1 MLVYNFNTIFAA
13 LNLQYMLNLKRIM
26 LSAMAYLI
34 AISAMAQVTSGSITG
49 AIRDAKSGPLGGASV
64 EAVHEPSGTK
74 YKTVSA
80 TTGRFTLPGLRIG
93 GPYKITVS
101 YVGLKTEVVSDIY
114 IQLGEPSVIDLALT
128 DANAQLQEVVV
139 TGARKGALIS
149 KDRKGTGTN
158 INKRLLSSLP
168 TLSRSITDF
177 TKLTPQANGTSFGG
191 QDNRA
196 INFTLDGSVFNNSFG
211 LQALNGSQTG
221 STPISLDAIEEIQV
235 NVSPYNLRDAG
246 FTGASI
252 NAVTKSGT
260 NTFHGTGFYNNRNEG
275 LVGTKAG
282 AQGKQDVVTTAFDV
296 KQFGGSLG
304 GALVKNK
311 LFFFLSYEGER
322 RTDPGTSFVA
332 NTGSNSGGNVTR
344 VKTSDLDAMSTFLQ
358 TKFNYNPGAYQD
370 YSFLTRSDKGLAR
383 IDWNINDKHK
393 FSIRYNYLKSKKDIP
408 ISNSASLGGSRNNIN
423 AMSFAKTAY
432 EINNDL
438 YSAIAQLNSRF
449 SSKLNNEIIF
459 GYTANR
465 DYRAVKGGAF
475 PTVDIQDGNS
485 TTYMTFGNDPFTPN
499 NKLDTDTWQFSDNL
513 TFYGGKH
520 TIQAG
525 ISYEAFNYVNVFTA
539 QINGIYT
546 FNTLADF
553 YTSANAYL
561 ANPNMTSNPVAL
573 KYTSAFSNLPGGA
586 VWLAETKA
594 RNIGAYIQDEVELEK
609 NFNLTYGVRL
619 EVPYFV
625 GSGYVNTQVDSY
637 SFLNEL
643 GQPTK
648 LSTSILPSAKLMVSP
663 RVGFNY
669 DINGDKRIQVRG
681 GAGLFTGRPP
691 FVFISN
697 QIGNNGVQNGSLN
710 LTSAAGTTTIPFR
723 PTTPSAAPAGFV
735 PNPAVPAPS
744 YNIATSEETFR
755 FPKVFR
761 SNLAVDYKIYK
772 DVVVG
777 AELVFTQA
785 INSIFY
791 YNANLTAPVGTFTGP
806 DQRVRYANPNAIS
819 GGVST
824 LNTAASAIR
833 INPNITDATVM
844 KSGTYG
850 GSMSATFKIEKP
862 VRSKGFGWMVAYN
875 FGSAKDYIN
884 PGSIASSSW
893 TGNRSVNGNNRPDI
907 SYSDYDLRN
916 RIIGNINYRTEIGK
930 NAAVQF
936 SIFSETKNWGRVT
949 YTYSGDMN
957 GDGVSGNDLMYIPRN
972 QAEMNFQQ
980 YTIGSGATA
989 QTFTAQMQKDAFDTY
1004 INQDAYLKNN
1014 RGSYVE
1020 RNGGLMPYLTR
1031 IDASAVVE
1039 LYTAGKNRH
1048 TIQLRADIFN
1058 IGNMIDNNAGVSY
1071 VVNNSALLNFR
1082 GLDAAGLPLYRY
1094 NTVNNSLN
1102 YSTYRKGVFTSDVW
1116 QAQLGVRYIF

>member
-1 MLVYNFNTIFAA
+1 
-13 LNLQYMLNLKRIM
+13 MLNLKRIL

-34 AISAMAQVTSGSITG
+34 AVSAMAQVTNGSITG
-49 AIRDAKSGPLGGASV
+49 SIRDAKSGPLAGASV
-64 EAVHEPSGTK
+64 EAIHEPSGTK

-80 TTGRFTLPGLRIG
+80 TTGRFNLPGLRIG

-101 YVGLKTEVVSDIY
+101 YVGLKTETVSDVY
-114 IQLGEPSVIDLALT
+114 IQLGEPSVIDVALT

-177 TKLTPQANGTSFGG
+177 TKMTPQSNGTSFAG

-211 LQALNGSQTG
+211 LQALNGSQTN

-296 KQFGGSLG
+296 KQFGASFG
-304 GALVKNK
+304 GAIIKNK

-322 RTDPGTSFVA
+322 RTDPGTPFVA
-332 NTGSNSGGNVTR
+332 STGSNSGGNVTR
-344 VKTSDLDAMSTFLQ
+344 VKSSDLDAMSTFLQ
-358 TKFNYNPGAYQD
+358 TKFNYNPGTYQD
-370 YSFLTRSDKGLAR
+370 YSFLTTSDKGLGR

-393 FSIRYNYLKSKKDIP
+393 FSVRYNYLKSKKDIP
-408 ISNSASLGGSRNNIN
+408 ISNSGSLGGSRNSIN
-423 AMSFAKTAY
+423 AMSFANTAY

-438 YSAIAQLNSRF
+438 YSVIGQLNSRF

-465 DYRAVKGGAF
+465 DYRAVKGGDF

-485 TTYMTFGNDPFTPN
+485 NTYMSFGNDPFTPN
-499 NKLDTDTWQFSDNL
+499 NKLNTDTWQFSDNL

-520 TIQAG
+520 TVQAG
-525 ISYEAFNYVNVFTA
+525 ISYESFDYLNGFTA

-546 FNTLADF
+546 FNSLADF

-561 ANPNMTSNPVAL
+561 ANPAMTTNPVAL

-586 VWLAETKA
+586 VWYATTKA

-625 GSGYVNTQVDSY
+625 GEGYANPQVDGY

-643 GQPTK
+643 GQTTK
-648 LSTSILPSAKLMVSP
+648 LSTSKLPTAKLMVSP
-663 RVGFNY
+663 RIGFNY

-697 QIGNNGVQNGSLN
+697 QVGNNGVLNGSISQI
-710 LTSAAGTTTIPFR
+710 SATGTTSIPFR
-723 PTTPSAAPAGFV
+723 PTTPSSAPAGFV
-735 PNPAVPAPS
+735 PNPLVPAPT
-744 YNIATSEETFR
+744 YNIATSEESFR

-772 DVVVG
+772 DIVVG
-777 AELVFTQA
+777 GELVFTQA

-791 YNANLTAPVGTFTGP
+791 YNANLTAPVGTFNGP

-819 GGVST
+819 GGVAT
-824 LNTAASAIR
+824 LNTSTTAIR

-862 VRSKGFGWMVAYN
+862 VRAKGLGWMLAYN

-884 PGSIASSSW
+884 PGSIAFSSW
-893 TGNRSVNGNNRPDI
+893 QFNRSVNGNNRPDI
-907 SYSDYDLRN
+907 AYSDNDLRN
-916 RIIGNINYRTEIGK
+916 RLIANINYRTEIGK
-930 NAAVQF
+930 NAALQL

-957 GDGVSGNDLMYIPRN
+957 GDGVQGNDLMYIPRN

-980 YTIGSGATA
+980 YSIGSGATA
-989 QTFTAQMQKDAFDTY
+989 QTFTVQMQKDAFETY
-1004 INQDAYLKNN
+1004 INQDDYLKRN

-1031 IDASAVVE
+1031 WDASAVLE
-1039 LYTAGKNRH
+1039 LFTAGKNRH

-1071 VVNNSALLNFR
+1071 VVNNSSLLNFR
-1082 GLDAAGLPLYRY
+1082 GLDANGLPLYRY
-1094 NTVNNSLN
+1094 NTVNNALV

>member
-1 MLVYNFNTIFAA
+1 
-13 LNLQYMLNLKRIM
+13 MLNLKRIL

-34 AISAMAQVTSGSITG
+34 AVSAMAQVTNGSITG
-49 AIRDAKSGPLGGASV
+49 SVRDAKTGPLGGASV

-80 TTGRFTLPGLRIG
+80 TTGRYNLPGLRIG

-101 YVGLKTEVVSDIY
+101 YVGLKTETVSDVY
-114 IQLGEPSVIDLALT
+114 IQLGEPSVIDVALT

-177 TKLTPQANGTSFGG
+177 TKMTPQANGTSFGG

-275 LVGTKAG
+275 LVGTKGG

-304 GALVKNK
+304 GAIIKNK

-322 RTDPGTSFVA
+322 RTDPGTAFVA
-332 NTGSNSGGNVTR
+332 STGSNSGGNVTR
-344 VKTSDLDAMSTFLQ
+344 VKSSDLDAMSTFLQ

-370 YSFLTRSDKGLAR
+370 YPFLTRSDKGLAR

-393 FSIRYNYLKSKKDIP
+393 FSVRYNYLKSKKDIS
-408 ISNSASLGGSRNNIN
+408 ISNSGSLGGSRNSIN
-423 AMSFAKTAY
+423 AMSFANTAY

-438 YSAIAQLNSRF
+438 YSAIGQLNSRF

-465 DYRAVKGGAF
+465 DYRAVKGGDF

-485 TTYMTFGNDPFTPN
+485 NTYMTFGNDPFTPN

-525 ISYEAFNYVNVFTA
+525 ISYEAFNYVNGFTA

-546 FNTLADF
+546 FNSLADF

-561 ANPNMTSNPVAL
+561 ANPNMTTNPVAL
-573 KYTSAFSNLPGGA
+573 KYTSAFSNMAGGA

-625 GSGYVNTQVDSY
+625 GSGYVNTQVDGY
-637 SFLNEL
+637 NFLNEL

-697 QIGNNGVQNGSLN
+697 QVGNNGVQSGSLN
-710 LTSAAGTTTIPFR
+710 LTSAAGTTAIPFR

-761 SNLAVDYKIYK
+761 SNLAVDYKFYK
-772 DVVVG
+772 DIVVG
-777 AELVFTQA
+777 GELVFTQA
-785 INSIFY
+785 INSIYY
-791 YNANLTAPVGTFTGP
+791 YNANLTAPVGTFNGP

-819 GGVST
+819 GGVAT

-844 KSGTYG
+844 KSGSYG
-850 GSMSATFKIEKP
+850 GSMSATIKFEKP
-862 VRSKGFGWMVAYN
+862 LRAKGFGWMVAYN
-875 FGSAKDYIN
+875 FGSARDYIN

-907 SYSDYDLRN
+907 AFSDYDLRN
-916 RIIGNINYRTEIGK
+916 RVIANINYRTEIGK

-936 SIFSETKNWGRVT
+936 SIFSETKNWGRIS

-957 GDGVSGNDLMYIPRN
+957 GDGVAGNDLMYIPRN

-989 QTFTAQMQKDAFDTY
+989 QTFTAQMQKDAFEMY
-1004 INQDAYLKNN
+1004 INQDDYLKKN

-1020 RNGGLMPYLTR
+1020 RNGALMPYLTR

-1039 LYTAGKNRH
+1039 LFTAGKNRH

-1071 VVNNSALLNFR
+1071 VVNNSSLLNFR
-1082 GLDAAGLPLYRY
+1082 GLDANGLPLYRY
-1094 NTVNNSLN
+1094 NTVNNALV